1 MGSACICAGYKGN
14 QVNAVEGAVEL
25 IRAALDRLVPELRG
39 NVVADGHGRA
49 NYVRQHEY
57 AARRELIFL
66 GLRTA
71 ADTTRHRVRLN
82 PARDT
87 VLADG
92 DAAVLISQTRPD
104 AIAL

>member
-1 MGSACICAGYKGN
+1 M
-14 QVNAVEGAVEL
+14 
-25 IRAALDRLVPELRG
+25 RLPAEQKT
-39 NVVADGHGRA
+39 VADL
-49 NYVRQHEY
+49 HEY
-57 AARRELIFL
+57 AAHRELVFL

-71 ADTTRHRVRLN
+71 GATARHRVRLN

-92 DAAVLISQTRPD
+92 DAAVLITQTRPD